1 MAHFLI
7 DANLPKRLV
16 FWRADACE
24 FLPDSQWPD
33 HLVWRYAREHDLI
46 VVTKDR
52 DFERLAWQDGPP
64 VVILLCVGPASRRV
78 LWHLL
83 ERWWPAARDAS
94 RQPGCRLVKIYPDC
108 IEVLT
113 AADMRRQHG

>member
-1 MAHFLI
+1 MPTCPSGWYSGAPTLASFCRI
-7 DANLPKRLV
+7 RSGRTTSSGVA
-16 FWRADACE
+16 RA
-24 FLPDSQWPD
+24 
-33 HLVWRYAREHDLI
+33 RDLI
-46 VVTKDR
+46 VVIKDR
-52 DFERLAWQDGPP
+52 GFERLAWQDGPP